1 MASLLFL
8 ASLLLSYV
16 KLRTIKILITFK
28 QKSMNYSTIKKTAV
42 AASLVAA
49 LGFAETAQ
57 AQTPT
62 VFGGRSQY
70 RTWSIGLQGGIT
82 TPNALI
88 GGNNAFGNK
97 VGYFQN
103 KVGEYYG
110 ITIRKQFSH
119 SFGIEVE
126 GNRGHIKTYN
136 HDLSSATEGPFA
148 ARSAKTEVNWAG
160 SLNGVFQLGTIDFL
174 RRENAVNFY
183 AKLGL
188 GAMAYNPVQYANNDF
203 TSVVFDN
210 KGNWGDEILG
220 DRDAVGDRNF
230 RLTAYVPVGVG
241 AKFKLSEV
249 VALNLGYTM
258 NFTDD
263 ALLYG
268 PKGGSHTSKK
278 DRFANVYGGL
288 EFTLGSRDKENLTFT
303 NPVATLYDELKDPS
317 LRNEVEALKQ
327 RVSTLEGT
335 VDQLGKDSDGDG
347 VSDKFDKCPNTPA
360 GTVVDGSG
368 CPIKFPE
375 PVVQK
380 EATQNA
386 YYAPIQFE
394 FDSSVLKTESYST
407 LDKLA
412 KELRDANSSVTLDG
426 YASAEGTEEYNLN
439 LSKDRANAVKQYL
452 VNAGVAASRINANGY
467 GEANPI
473 ASNATEEGR
482 VQNRRVEIKK

>member
-1 MASLLFL
+1 
-8 ASLLLSYV
+8 
-16 KLRTIKILITFK
+16 
-28 QKSMNYSTIKKTAV
+28 MNYSTIKKTAV

-49 LGFAETAQ
+49 LGYADVAQ

-82 TPNALI
+82 TPNAII
-88 GGNNAFGNK
+88 GGSNAYGQK
-97 VGYFQN
+97 VGLFQN

-110 ITIRKQFSH
+110 LTIRKQFSH
-119 SFGIEVE
+119 LFGLELE
-126 GNRGHIKTYN
+126 GNRGKVKTYN
-136 HDLSSATEGPFA
+136 HDLSGSTGNGAVETNQWLTAGSKSAI
-148 ARSAKTEVNWAG
+148 TEVNWAA

-183 AKLGL
+183 AKVGL
-188 GAMAYNPVQYANNDF
+188 GVLANNPVLYANNDF
-203 TSVVFDN
+203 TGASFDN
-210 KGNWGDEILG
+210 KGNWGEEVFGDRTPTG
-220 DRDAVGDRNF
+220 DRDYKLA
-230 RLTAYVPVGVG
+230 AYVPVGVG
-241 AKFKLSEV
+241 VKFKLSEV

-263 ALLYG
+263 NYFYG
-268 PKGGSHTSKK
+268 PS
-278 DRFANVYGGL
+278 DRSTGKQKFSNLYGGL
-288 EFTLGSRDKENLTFT
+288 EFTLGSRDKENLTFA
-303 NPVATLYDELKDPS
+303 NPVSTLYDELKDPS

-375 PVVQK
+375 PKQ
-380 EATQNA
+380 ELTSNA
-386 YYAPIQFE
+386 YFAPIGFE
-394 FDSSVLKTESYST
+394 FDSSVLKTESYAT

-412 KELRDANSSVTLDG
+412 KELRDSNGTVTLDG
-426 YASAEGTEEYNLN
+426 YASAEGTEEYNIN

-452 VNAGVAASRINANGY
+452 VNAGVAASSINANGY

>member
-1 MASLLFL
+1 
-8 ASLLLSYV
+8 
-16 KLRTIKILITFK
+16 
-28 QKSMNYSTIKKTAV
+28 MNYSTIKKTAV

-49 LGFAETAQ
+49 LGYADVAQ

-82 TPNALI
+82 TPNAII
-88 GGNNAFGNK
+88 GGSNAYGQN
-97 VGYFQN
+97 VGLFQN

-110 ITIRKQFSH
+110 LTIRKQFSH
-119 SFGIEVE
+119 LFGLELE
-126 GNRGHIKTYN
+126 GNRGKVKTYN
-136 HDLSSATEGPFA
+136 HDLSGSTGNGAVETNQWLTAGSKSAI
-148 ARSAKTEVNWAG
+148 TEVNWAA

-183 AKLGL
+183 AKVGL
-188 GAMAYNPVQYANNDF
+188 GVLANNPVLYANNDF
-203 TSVVFDN
+203 TGASFDN
-210 KGNWGDEILG
+210 KGNWGEEIFGDREPTG
-220 DRDAVGDRNF
+220 DRDYKLA
-230 RLTAYVPVGVG
+230 AYVPVGVG
-241 AKFKLSEV
+241 VKFKLSEV

-263 ALLYG
+263 NYFYG
-268 PKGGSHTSKK
+268 PSNNSTGKQKFS
-278 DRFANVYGGL
+278 NLYGGL
-288 EFTLGSRDKENLTFT
+288 EFTLGSRDKENLTFA
-303 NPVATLYDELKDPS
+303 NPVSTLYDELKDPS

-375 PVVQK
+375 PKQ
-380 EATQNA
+380 ELTSNA
-386 YYAPIQFE
+386 YFAPIGFE
-394 FDSSVLKTESYST
+394 FDSSVLKTESYAT

-412 KELRDANSSVTLDG
+412 KELRDSNGTVTLDG
-426 YASAEGTEEYNLN
+426 YASAEGTEEYNIN

-452 VNAGVAASRINANGY
+452 VNAGVAASSINANGY

>member
-1 MASLLFL
+1 
-8 ASLLLSYV
+8 
-16 KLRTIKILITFK
+16 
-28 QKSMNYSTIKKTAV
+28 MNYSTIKKTAV

-49 LGFAETAQ
+49 LGYADVAQ

-82 TPNALI
+82 TPNVLV
-88 GGNNAFGNK
+88 GGSNNFGKK

-110 ITIRKQFSH
+110 LTVRKQFSH
-119 SFGIEVE
+119 LFGLELE
-126 GNRGHIKTYN
+126 GNRGSIKTYN
-136 HDLSSATEGPFA
+136 HELASPRQETSNGAIA
-148 ARSAKTEVNWAG
+148 AKTDVNWAA

-183 AKLGL
+183 AKVGL
-188 GAMAYNPVQYANNDF
+188 GVLANNPIQYANEDF
-203 TSVVFDN
+203 TGTPVYDN
-210 KGNWGDEILG
+210 SGKWGEEIFG
-220 DRDAVGDRNF
+220 DRSAVGDRDYK
-230 RLTAYVPVGVG
+230 LAAYVPVGVG
-241 AKFKLSEV
+241 VKFKLSEV

-263 ALLYG
+263 NLLYG
-268 PKGGSHTSKK
+268 PGRSDVKGKFS
-278 DRFANVYGGL
+278 NVYGGL
-288 EFTLGSRDKENLTFT
+288 EFTLGSRDKENLTFA

-360 GTVVDGSG
+360 GTVVDGAG

-375 PVVQK
+375 PAK
-380 EATQNA
+380 NEIATGA
-386 YYAPIQFE
+386 YYAPIGFE
-394 FDSSVLKTESYST
+394 FDSSVLKTESYAT

-412 KELRDANSSVTLDG
+412 KELRDSNGTVTLDG
-426 YASAEGTEEYNLN
+426 YASAEGTEEYNMN

-452 VNAGVAASRINANGY
+452 VNAGVAASSINANGY

>member
-1 MASLLFL
+1 
-8 ASLLLSYV
+8 
-16 KLRTIKILITFK
+16 
-28 QKSMNYSTIKKTAV
+28 MNYSTIKKTAV

-49 LGFAETAQ
+49 LGFAENAQ

-70 RTWSIGLQGGIT
+70 RTWSIGVQGGIT
-82 TPNALI
+82 APNVLT
-88 GGNNAFGNK
+88 GGSNNFGQK
-97 VGYFQN
+97 VGMFQN

-110 ITIRKQFSH
+110 LTVRKQFSH
-119 SFGIEVE
+119 LFGLELE
-126 GNRGHIKTYN
+126 GNRGRIKTFN
-136 HDLSSATEGPFA
+136 HDVSGPAFEA
-148 ARSAKTEVNWAG
+148 GSGLNGAGTARSAETEVNWAA
-160 SLNGVFQLGTIDFL
+160 SLNGVFQLGTIDFM

-183 AKLGL
+183 AKVGL
-188 GAMAYNPVQYANNDF
+188 GVLANNPVQYANNDF
-203 TSVVFDN
+203 TGAVVYN
-210 KGNWGDEILG
+210 NEGNWGEEIFGDRERTG
-220 DRDAVGDRNF
+220 DRDFKMA
-230 RLTAYVPVGVG
+230 AYVPVGVG
-241 AKFKLSEV
+241 VKFKLSEV

-263 ALLYG
+263 NLLFG
-268 PKGGSHTSKK
+268 PGRSDVKGKFS
-278 DRFANVYGGL
+278 NVYGGL
-288 EFTLGSRDKENLTFT
+288 EFTLGSRDKESLTFT

-335 VDQLGKDSDGDG
+335 VDQLSKDSDGDG
-347 VSDKFDKCPNTPA
+347 VSDKFDKCPGTPA
-360 GTVVDGSG
+360 GTAVDGSG

-375 PVVQK
+375 QVVAPG
-380 EATQNA
+380 ATSGA

-412 KELRDANSSVTLDG
+412 KELRDANASITLDG
-426 YASAEGTEEYNLN
+426 YASAEGSESYNMN
-439 LSKDRANAVKQYL
+439 LSTDRANAVKQYL
-452 VNAGVAASRINANGY
+452 VNAGVSASSISANGY

-473 ASNATEEGR
+473 ASNSTEEGR

>member
-1 MASLLFL
+1 M
-8 ASLLLSYV
+8 
-16 KLRTIKILITFK
+16 RTIKNFNNLK

-70 RTWSIGLQGGIT
+70 RTWSIGVQGGIT
-82 TPNALI
+82 TPNTLI
-88 GGNNAFGNK
+88 GGNNAFGQK

-110 ITIRKQFSH
+110 LTVRKQFSH
-119 SFGIEVE
+119 LFGLEVE
-126 GNRGHIKTYN
+126 ANRGKIKSFN
-136 HDLSSATEGPFA
+136 KNNAFEAGSGATGA
-148 ARSAKTEVNWAG
+148 GTAKSVETSVNWAA

-183 AKLGL
+183 AKVGL
-188 GAMAYNPVQYANNDF
+188 GAFAYNPVQFANNEF
-203 TSVVFDN
+203 GGGEVYNN
-210 KGNWGDEILG
+210 KDKWGDDIFG
-220 DRDAVGDRNF
+220 DREHKGDRKD
-230 RLTAYVPVGVG
+230 RLGMIVPVGVG

-258 NFTDD
+258 NFTDE

-268 PKGGSHTSKK
+268 PNRHGDSKQ
-278 DRFANVYGGL
+278 RFANVYGGL
-288 EFTLGSRDKENLTFT
+288 EFTLGSKDKQNLTFA
-303 NPVATLYDELKDPS
+303 NPVATMYDELRDPS

-327 RVSTLEGT
+327 RVSSLEGT
-335 VDQLGKDSDGDG
+335 VDALGKDSDGDG
-347 VSDKFDKCPNTPA
+347 VPDKFDKCPNTPA

-375 PVVQK
+375 QVVAPG
-380 EATQNA
+380 ATTGA

-394 FDSSVLKTESYST
+394 FDSSVLKTESYGT

-412 KELRDANSSVTLDG
+412 KEIRDAKSSVTLNG
-426 YASAEGTEEYNLN
+426 YASSEGSEAYNVS

-452 VNAGVAASRINANGY
+452 VNAGVSASSINANGY

-473 ASNATEEGR
+473 ASNATEAGR